1 MSKLPFDNFGFIS
14 DESGDNWKKFE
25 EDGSITQ
32 IYYGYVYKNGNKR
45 FEICT
50 YVKNYGTEQEFNIIR
65 DFPYKVYQHIQ
76 YQNREK
82 IITDLL
88 DGDK

>member
-1 MSKLPFDNFGFIS
+1 MSKLPFNNFGFIS
-14 DESGDNWKKFE
+14 DESGDNWEKIE

-32 IYYGYVYKNGNKR
+32 IYYGFMYQNEHISYEV
-45 FEICT
+45 CT
-50 YVKNYGTEQEFNIIR
+50 YVKNYGIEQEFNIIR
-65 DFPYKVYQHIQ
+65 DFPYKVYQYIQ

-82 IITDLL
+82 IIIDLL